1 MIVRIVKMSFRAEE
15 LDNFKQI
22 FLTTKDKIRNFE
34 GCKYV
39 ELLNDIQKPTIF
51 FTYSHWESEEHL
63 EKYRHSE
70 LFKTTWAKTK
80 ILFAEKAET
89 WSVQNIIT

>member
-1 MIVRIVKMSFRAEE
+1 MSFRAEE